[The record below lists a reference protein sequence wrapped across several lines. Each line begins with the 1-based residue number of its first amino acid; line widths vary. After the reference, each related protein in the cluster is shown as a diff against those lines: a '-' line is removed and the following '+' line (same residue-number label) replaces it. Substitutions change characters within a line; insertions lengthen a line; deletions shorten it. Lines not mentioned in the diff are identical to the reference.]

1 MRWPAEGVGSS
12 VGVSVS
18 GNQQVKK
25 AIEEKKDS
33 NFNQSTTTGT
43 GII

>member
-12 VGVSVS
+12 VGVS